1 MLSFTDPAATVEEA
15 DAYASPRRWTDWE
28 AAASED
34 KAAAILRAQTFVA
47 ATYNGRWMADWEN
60 AEAPEN
66 VKFAIVEAARRELQA
81 PGSLAPD
88 VNPSGVIKRQSKA
101 VGPLKTDIEYADG
114 KGARPSVP
122 MVGYLLAGLVGGMG
136 GGNFRVVRS

>member
-1 MLSFTDPAATVEEA
+1 MLSFTDPAVTVDES
-15 DAYASPRRWTDWE
+15 DAYASARRWTDWG
-28 AAASED
+28 AASSQD

-47 ATYNGRWMADWEN
+47 ATYNGRWSAQWQND
-60 AEAPEN
+60 AAPEN

-88 VNPSGVIKRQSKA
+88 VNPDGVIKRQSKA

-122 MVGYLLAGLVGGMG
+122 MVGYLLAGLIGGAG